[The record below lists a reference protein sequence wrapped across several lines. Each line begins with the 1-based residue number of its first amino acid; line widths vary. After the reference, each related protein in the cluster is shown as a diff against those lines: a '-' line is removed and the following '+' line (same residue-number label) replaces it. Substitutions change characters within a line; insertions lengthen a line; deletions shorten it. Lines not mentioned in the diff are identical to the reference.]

1 MKMNGC
7 RLSITSYPKE
17 NQNVMRLLLFLT
29 ILLSL
34 QMQGQVRQIE
44 LTSKSKK
51 AISFYK
57 QAENFYL
64 NGNLEASLMKLEKA
78 VAQDENFIEAWLLK
92 ADVEHE
98 SGLNQKAIETYKR
111 VIAIDGEFFP
121 MVYYL
126 AGNLSLEEGYYN
138 ESIKYFETF
147 LLHKTLRPDIQLQAL
162 DKLSRAKFG
171 NEAINN
177 PYGDSIMLL
186 SDSINTSADEYI
198 NSIRYDN
205 IQLLFTRRF
214 LEDTMNRGDF
224 LSEKFFLSNRIENN
238 WQKAIE
244 LELDWVSDNQ
254 IGAMTLSPD
263 GNSMYFAACGLADG
277 FGSCDIYMSSFVDNS
292 WSEPMNLGANV
303 NSTGWDS
310 QPCISADGSQLYFV
324 SKRKGGYGG
333 SDLWKSIRLQDGSWS
348 EAINPGET
356 LNSVGNEMAPY
367 LHADRKTLYF
377 SSTGLLGMGK
387 ADLFVSRL
395 DSVGR
400 WTKPRNLGYPV
411 NTKEDEINILFNSDG
426 NQAFI
431 SRNKKESITG
441 FDIYSVLPDEMNKPE
456 AVSFVKVIVRDS
468 ATNEFL
474 SSGFQIIDLKTATEF
489 VSGQTDTKSGS
500 FLCALPD
507 NNRYSLLIR
516 KPGYCMHTEH
526 FNLVKRADN
535 RPLIIEIKLLPIRV
549 GSKIVLNNVFFGVDK
564 SELKSESFSEL
575 MQVVL
580 FLQTNPGLSIE
591 LEGHTDSDGDE
602 LHNLKLSTDR
612 AETVRN
618 FLTDHGISQ
627 DRLTAK
633 GYGSAMP
640 VASNKDEEGK
650 SRNRRTAFKI
660 IRN

>member
-1 MKMNGC
+1 
-7 RLSITSYPKE
+7 
-17 NQNVMRLLLFLT
+17 MRIFLFLALLLSFQLH
-29 ILLSL
+29 
-34 QMQGQVRQIE
+34 GQVRQIE

-51 AISFYK
+51 AISLYK

-64 NGNLEASLMKLEKA
+64 NGNLETSLMKLEKA

-98 SGLNQKAIETYKR
+98 SGLNREAIETYKR

-138 ESIKYFETF
+138 ESMKYFETF

-177 PYGDSIMLL
+177 PNRDSIGLL
-186 SDSINTSADEYI
+186 SDSINTDADEYI

-205 IQLLFTRRF
+205 NQLLFTRRF
-214 LEDTMNRGDF
+214 LEDTLNRSDF
-224 LSEKFFLSNRIENN
+224 LSEKFFLSNRIDNN
-238 WQKAIE
+238 WHKANE

-263 GNSMYFAACGLADG
+263 GNSMYFAACGLVGG
-277 FGSCDIYMSSFVDNS
+277 FGSCDIYMSSFVDNT
-292 WSEPMNLGANV
+292 WNEPMNLGSMV
-303 NSTGWDS
+303 NSTAWDS

-333 SDLWKSIRLQDGSWS
+333 SDLWKSIRLQDGRWS
-348 EAINPGET
+348 EAINLGET
-356 LNSVGNEMAPY
+356 FNSDGNEMAPY
-367 LHADRKTLYF
+367 IHADGKTLYF
-377 SSTGLLGMGK
+377 SSTGQIGMGK

-395 DSVGR
+395 DEAGR
-400 WTKPRNLGYPV
+400 WSKPRNMGYPV
-411 NTKEDEINILFNSDG
+411 NTKDDEINILFNSDG

-431 SRNKKESITG
+431 SRNRQESNTG
-441 FDIYSVLPDEMNKPE
+441 FDIYSVLPDELNKPE
-456 AVSFVKVIVRDS
+456 AVSFVKVIIHDS
-468 ATNEFL
+468 ATNEPL
-474 SSGFQIIDLKTATEF
+474 SSGFQIIDLKSVTEF
-489 VSGQTDTKSGS
+489 ISGQTDAKSGS
-500 FLCALPD
+500 FFCSLPD

-526 FNLVKRADN
+526 FNLEKRTDN
-535 RPLIIEIKLLPIRV
+535 RPLMIEIKLIPIKV

-564 SELKSESFSEL
+564 SELKTESFSEL

-580 FLQTNPGLSIE
+580 FLQTNPGLRIE

-602 LHNLKLSTDR
+602 LHNLKLSSER
-612 AETVRN
+612 AETVRKY
-618 FLTDHGISQ
+618 LISQ
-627 DRLTAK
+627 GVSEDRLTAK

-660 IRN
+660 IGD